1 MSIVMDDAGKTE
13 AGQTLSW
20 RGKRG
25 REALLES
32 GLQLSTGNPPPPPP
46 LALL

>member
-1 MSIVMDDAGKTE
+1 MKGLSTVLDDAGKTE

-20 RGKRG
+20 RGRRG

-32 GLQLSTGNPPPPPP
+32 GLQLSTGQPHHRRH
-46 LALL
+46 